1 LRQAVYSNLDILSA
15 LKDGDSFCKTAMSR
29 REDIVSCIDVTIIL
43 DADVSREE
51 IG

>member
-1 LRQAVYSNLDILSA
+1 MTSSSPSRDE
-15 LKDGDSFCKTAMSR
+15 DSFSKAAMSR